1 MCARLGRPAGITA
14 AAHKLARILFHRITT
29 RQAYDESVFAI
40 EEKRQHQRMES
51 KLKRTA
57 QQLGYALVPLA
68 QISLENGA
76 RSIVSVH

>member
-14 AAHKLARILFHRITT
+14 AAHKLARILFYMITT

-40 EEKRQHQRMES
+40 EEQHQHKRMEG

-57 QQLGYALVPLA
+57 QKLGYALVPLA
-68 QISLENGA
+68 QSA
-76 RSIVSVH
+76 

>member
-1 MCARLGRPAGITA
+1 MRARLGRPAGITA
-14 AAHKLARILFHRITT
+14 AAHKLARILFRRITT

-40 EEKRQHQRMES
+40 EAQRQHQRMES
-51 KLKRTA
+51 KLKRKA
-57 QQLGYALVPLA
+57 QRLGYARVHLA